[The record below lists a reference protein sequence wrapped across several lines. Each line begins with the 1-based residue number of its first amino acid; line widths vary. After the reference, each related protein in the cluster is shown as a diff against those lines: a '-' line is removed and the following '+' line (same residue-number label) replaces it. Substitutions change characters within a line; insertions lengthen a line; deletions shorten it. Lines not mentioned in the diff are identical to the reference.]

1 MQWTAIRPAFAL
13 IEPAQDCQLA
23 AGRLGSEFV
32 LRAQP
37 FASVMTLR
45 RAAIYGG
52 TFDPVHNGHLE
63 VARRVQKLFALD
75 EVVFVPAY
83 APPHKRK
90 TGITS
95 VFHRFAMLA
104 LATDRDPGLRVS
116 TIELDQP
123 DRPYAVDTVARMQEK
138 LGSGYRVFFMM
149 GADSWLEFTTWR
161 DWQRLLQMS
170 DQIVM
175 TRPGYPLEASS
186 VDGAR
191 IADAKGLGADGIAGL
206 IDESTGPRTFLSDA
220 VFEKVSATEIREA
233 ARQGNGERLRQLV
246 PSSVAGYIEKYG
258 LYRK

>member
-1 MQWTAIRPAFAL
+1 MA
-13 IEPAQDCQLA
+13 
-23 AGRLGSEFV
+23 
-32 LRAQP
+32 
-37 FASVMTLR
+37 LR

-63 VARRVQKLFALD
+63 VARRVLKLFALD
-75 EVVFVPAY
+75 EVIFVPACV
-83 APPHKRK
+83 PPHKRN

-95 VFHRFAMLA
+95 AFHRFAMLA
-104 LATDRDPGLRVS
+104 LAIEHDAGLSVS

-123 DRPYAVDTVARMQEK
+123 DRPYAVDTVGRMQEK
-138 LGSGYRVFFMM
+138 LGSSCRLFFMM

-161 DWQRLLQMS
+161 DWQRLLGMS

-191 IADAKGLGADGIAGL
+191 IVDARGLGADEIAAL
-206 IDESTGPRTFLSDA
+206 TDEVTGPGTFLSDA

-233 ARQGNGERLRQLV
+233 VRQGDGERLRQLV
-246 PSSVAGYIEKYG
+246 SSSVAGYIEKYG
-258 LYRK
+258 LYGK

>member
-1 MQWTAIRPAFAL
+1 MA
-13 IEPAQDCQLA
+13 
-23 AGRLGSEFV
+23 
-32 LRAQP
+32 
-37 FASVMTLR
+37 LR

-75 EVVFVPAY
+75 EVIFVPACV
-83 APPHKRK
+83 PPHKRNARL
-90 TGITS
+90 TS
-95 VFHRFAMLA
+95 AFHRFAMLA
-104 LATDRDPGLRVS
+104 LATEHEPGLRVS

-138 LGSGYRVFFMM
+138 LGNSYRLFFMM

-186 VDGAR
+186 IDGAR
-191 IADAKGLGADGIAGL
+191 IADARGLAAHEIAAL
-206 IDESTGPRTFLSDA
+206 LDDSSRPETFLSDA

>member
-1 MQWTAIRPAFAL
+1 MAW
-13 IEPAQDCQLA
+13 
-23 AGRLGSEFV
+23 
-32 LRAQP
+32 
-37 FASVMTLR
+37 R

-75 EVVFVPAY
+75 EVIFVPACV
-83 APPHKRK
+83 PPHKRK

-95 VFHRFAMLA
+95 ACHRFAMLA
-104 LATDRDPGLRVS
+104 LATNEDPGSRVS

-138 LGSGYRVFFMM
+138 LGSGYRLFFIM
-149 GADSWLEFTTWR
+149 GADSWLEITTWR

-170 DQIVM
+170 DQVVM
-175 TRPGYPLEASS
+175 TRPGYPLEANA

-191 IADAKGLGADGIAGL
+191 IADARGLGAEEIAALSG
-206 IDESTGPRTFLSDA
+206 DSSGPRTFLSDA
-220 VFEKVSATEIREA
+220 VFADVSATEIREA